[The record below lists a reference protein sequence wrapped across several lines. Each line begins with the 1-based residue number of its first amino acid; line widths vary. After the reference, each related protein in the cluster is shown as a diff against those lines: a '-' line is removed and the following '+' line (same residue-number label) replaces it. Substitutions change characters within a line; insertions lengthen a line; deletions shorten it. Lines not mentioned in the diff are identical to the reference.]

1 MLFGRSSRSKTLP
14 TERLPEAVAL
24 DSASETIAPGVC
36 LNKSEDLSISERI
49 WVTRT
54 LNDFI
59 ASFNTGAQP
68 LEDAWEDVSLVIQ
81 ARPVHGG
88 PTWVPSVGT
97 QGKEPV
103 IESAHELGLSSR
115 P

>member
-24 DSASETIAPGVC
+24 DSARKTIALGVC

-59 ASFNTGAQP
+59 ASFNTGPLP
-68 LEDAWEDVSLVIQ
+68 LEDAEQDVSLVIQ
-81 ARPVHGG
+81 VVPMHGG
-88 PTWVPSVGT
+88 PAWVPNVG
-97 QGKEPV
+97 
-103 IESAHELGLSSR
+103 I
-115 P
+115 

>member
-36 LNKSEDLSISERI
+36 PNKSEDLSISDRI

-54 LNDFI
+54 LNDFTAI
-59 ASFNTGAQP
+59 FDTGLLP
-68 LEDAWEDVSLVIQ
+68 LEDAQEDVSLVIQ
-81 ARPVHGG
+81 VVPMQGG
-88 PTWVPSVGT
+88 P
-97 QGKEPV
+97 
-103 IESAHELGLSSR
+103 A
-115 P
+115 